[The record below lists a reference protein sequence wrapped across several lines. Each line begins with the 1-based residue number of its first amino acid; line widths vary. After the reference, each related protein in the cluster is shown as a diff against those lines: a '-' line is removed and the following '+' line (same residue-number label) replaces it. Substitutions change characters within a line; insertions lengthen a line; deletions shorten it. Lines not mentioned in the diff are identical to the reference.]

1 MGEVYFPYGQT
12 EIAYLQEHDKQLA
25 PVIDIVGYVNRAMDP
40 DLFCAVVHH
49 IIGQQIST
57 AAQQTVWARMRAGL
71 GAVTPQTVAA
81 SSIEQLQAFGMT
93 FRKAAYI
100 QDFARRVTAGD
111 FDLDG
116 VAQLPDD
123 QAIAAF
129 CQLKGVGTWTA
140 EMILLFSLG
149 RSDVLSFGDLAIQR
163 GMRMVYHHRAITPQL
178 FARYRRRLSPY
189 GSVASLYFWEVSH
202 GAVPGLVDHAP
213 QK

>member
-25 PVIDIVGYVNRAMDP
+25 PVIDIVGHVNRAMDP